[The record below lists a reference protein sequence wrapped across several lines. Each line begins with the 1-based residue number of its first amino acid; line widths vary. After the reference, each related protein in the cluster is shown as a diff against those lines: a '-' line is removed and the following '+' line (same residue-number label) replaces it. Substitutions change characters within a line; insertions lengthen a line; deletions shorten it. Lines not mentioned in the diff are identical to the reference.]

1 MLALLP
7 LAAAGYAPHGA
18 ASGNMNGRYSVTS
31 VDKFDA
37 PFNDDYASKGHEYFD
52 VYSPEI
58 ATTYGQNFW
67 TAMQSVP
74 LPSTSC
80 SGSTGR

>member
-7 LAAAGYAPHGA
+7 LAAAGYAAHGA

-31 VDKFDA
+31 VDKFDV

-58 ATTYGQNFW
+58 AIAVQ
-67 TAMQSVP
+67 
-74 LPSTSC
+74 
-80 SGSTGR
+80 